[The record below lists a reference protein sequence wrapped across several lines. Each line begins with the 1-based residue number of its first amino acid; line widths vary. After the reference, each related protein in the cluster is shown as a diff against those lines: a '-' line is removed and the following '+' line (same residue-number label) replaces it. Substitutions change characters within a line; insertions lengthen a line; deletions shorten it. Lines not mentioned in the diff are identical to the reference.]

1 MLANAAAVAGYGIA
15 ASGKRQRLVETSE
28 QAEVQKSQE
37 EGRELSNRL
46 VAADS
51 FTTMELQTVQIE
63 SDKCKEQCKE
73 LASRAAAAE
82 STVVEMMKELRQLQE
97 EKGKY
102 QERCEELVKR
112 KAQLQIQK
120 AVLQERCEQLRQQLD
135 LREEIGM
142 YKERFRRLEHELT
155 IRRKKQDTPHTHSS
169 WFSMKPD
176 SVKLHC
182 FTLDA
187 IFKTR
192 SCGTYFF
199 LMGRD
204 LWKGSQVVAG
214 DDASILEVAKTSE
227 ICDATNGDL
236 KAGAATLH
244 FTPDHLAQPAEESG
258 LKNPQL
264 VDAARDVPVRNPM
277 PESEEAAARILC
289 AGVQVEWQCDACRA
303 AGLADRAQVKKPT
316 VQEEAPETQTAT
328 LTRAAKKIGDMVVPV
343 FQNKVALKMGDQLVG
358 PMTGGLWQQ
367 QEKALMDQ

>member
-1 MLANAAAVAGYGIA
+1 M
-15 ASGKRQRLVETSE
+15 ETSE

-289 AGVQVEWQCDACRA
+289 AGVQEHRS
-303 AGLADRAQVKKPT
+303 AGLACDSLMLAICLVYVCGARHIRRGGRAG
-316 VQEEAPETQTAT
+316 
-328 LTRAAKKIGDMVVPV
+328 TRIPI
-343 FQNKVALKMGDQLVG
+343 
-358 PMTGGLWQQ
+358 
-367 QEKALMDQ
+367 